1 VEEPPLKKKAAP
13 AVFLPRRQRL
23 GIVITLFLILPL
35 LTSGGAPP
43 RVEQIRERGTLY
55 LITRPGAST
64 YYSLDDERKVGFE
77 YELASRFAA
86 TLGVRLEVE
95 EVETFDG
102 LLPALERARGDFIG
116 ANFTLTPGRA
126 ARAVF
131 TPPYT
136 KTRAVVIYRAG
147 EYRPRE
153 IADLVNSR
161 LAVIAGSSYA
171 EMLAALAAETPDLEW
186 SEALGA
192 GIEDLLEM
200 VQNGELDY
208 TLLDENLFRLQQ
220 AFFPKLSSALAIG
233 PVNEIG
239 WAFAAGGDFSLR
251 DAAARF
257 LQRERASGGIAALQ
271 RNYYSHFESYDQ
283 AGAYTFLQRIA
294 SRLPHLQPIFE
305 DTAAQYGMDWRLLAA
320 VGYQESH
327 WNARAVS
334 RTGVS
339 GVMMLTRTT
348 AGELGVANRRD
359 PAQSIDGGARYLSEL
374 LTRLP
379 ERIGL
384 PDRLWLALAA
394 YNIGMGHLEDA
405 RILTERQGG
414 DPDRW
419 EDVAERLPL
428 LSRER
433 HYRTL
438 KHGYARGYEALQYVT
453 NIRTYFQ
460 VLTWLD
466 HRQHPLLAA
475 NKPVDAKA

>member
-1 VEEPPLKKKAAP
+1 M
-13 AVFLPRRQRL
+13 
-23 GIVITLFLILPL
+23 
-35 LTSGGAPP
+35 LTSGVAPP
-43 RVEQIRERGTLY
+43 RIEQIRERGTLY

-64 YYSLDDERKVGFE
+64 YYALDDERKVGFE
-77 YELASRFAA
+77 YELAGRFAA
-86 TLGVRLEVE
+86 ALGVRLAVE

-102 LLPALERARGDFIG
+102 LLPALERGQGDFIG
-116 ANFTLTPGRA
+116 ANFTRTPGRA
-126 ARAVF
+126 ERAIF

-136 KTRAVVIYRAG
+136 TTRAVVIYRAG

-153 IADLVNSR
+153 IADLANSR

-171 EMLAALAAETPDLEW
+171 ETLAALTAEVPGLEW
-186 SEALGA
+186 NEVLGA

-208 TLLDENLFRLQQ
+208 TLLDDNLFRLQQ

-233 PVNEIG
+233 PESDIA
-239 WAFAAGGDFSLR
+239 WAFAAGGDLSLR
-251 DAAARF
+251 DAAGRF
-257 LQRERASGGIAALQ
+257 LEDELANGGIAALQ
-271 RNYYSHFESYDQ
+271 RSYFDHLESYDQ

-294 SRLPHLQPIFE
+294 SRLPRLQPIFE
-305 DTAAQYGMDWRLLAA
+305 ETAALYGMDWHLLAA

-339 GVMMLTRTT
+339 GVMMLTRST
-348 AGELGVANRRD
+348 AGDLGVANRRD
-359 PAQSIDGGARYLSEL
+359 PVQSIDGGARYLNDL
-374 LTRLP
+374 LARLP
-379 ERIGL
+379 AWIEM

-414 DPDRW
+414 DPNRW

-428 LSRER
+428 LARER

-438 KHGYARGYEALQYVT
+438 KHGYARGYEAVQYVT
-453 NIRTYFQ
+453 NIRAYYQ
-460 VLTWLD
+460 VLSWLD
-466 HRQHPLLAA
+466 HSRHPLLAA
-475 NKPVDAKA
+475 DKRPAAKA